1 MDPRTLPGIGEP
13 AADVADVAGDPEGL
27 LDRNDPAQ
35 GQGGWNSEHAGEGG
49 IPFAE
54 GHVERVRH
62 PAGPL

>member
-1 MDPRTLPGIGEP
+1 MSRL
-13 AADVADVAGDPEGL
+13 VAGDPEGL
-27 LDRNDPAQ
+27 LDHNDPAQ